1 MNVFYG
7 ELAAWWPLISP
18 IDAYEEEAEVI
29 RAVLERRR
37 PRAAR
42 LLELGSGG
50 GHVAWYLK
58 QRYACTLTDVSA
70 AMLEVSAAA
79 NPECDHVVGDMR
91 DLELGRT
98 FDVVF
103 AHDAIDYMLTERD
116 LAAVFATAHRH
127 LAPGGLALFVPD
139 HVAERYE
146 PATDSGG
153 SDAED
158 GRGARYLEWSEPH
171 DPTQT
176 SAVVHY
182 SFLLRG
188 PDGAVQTR
196 YERHEFGL
204 FPRRTW
210 TDLMEAA
217 GFSVEVIEEATEEDR
232 PPRLLFVGHKGS
244 AP

>member
-1 MNVFYG
+1 MNVFYR

-18 IDAYEEEAEVI
+18 LDEYEEEASLIHDVI
-29 RAVLERRR
+29 ERHR

-58 QRYACTLTDVSA
+58 RRYACTLTDVSA
-70 AMLEVSAAA
+70 AMLEVSAAT
-79 NPECDHVVGDMR
+79 NPECAHVVGDMR
-91 DLELGRT
+91 DLDLGRT
-98 FDVVF
+98 FDGVF
-103 AHDAIDYMLTERD
+103 AHDAIDYMTTARD
-116 LAAVFATAHRH
+116 LAATFATAHRH

-139 HVAERYE
+139 HVAERYA
-146 PATDSGG
+146 PATDAGG

-171 DPTQT
+171 DPAQT

-182 SFLLRG
+182 SFLLRA
-188 PDGAVQTR
+188 PDGVMQTR

-204 FPRRTW
+204 FPLHTW
-210 TDLMEAA
+210 TELLEAA
-217 GFSVEVIEEATEEDR
+217 GFSVEVVEETTEEDR
-232 PPRLLFVGHKGS
+232 PPRLLFLGHKRS
-244 AP
+244 A